1 MAVTD
6 KLKNIAD
13 AIRKTTLYQDLMALD
28 EMAVQIEKLGEQIDL
43 DNKDVND
50 ITIEGGT
57 IKLPAGSYADGIQIT
72 LKDWFWDPPRFDSSI
87 ITDASEVESITSM
100 N

>member
-13 AIRKTTLYQDLMALD
+13 VIRKTTLYQDLMTLD
-28 EMAVQIEKLGEQIDL
+28 EMAVQIEKLGEEINL

-50 ITIEGGT
+50 ITIEDGT
-57 IKLPAGSYADGIQIT
+57 IKLPAGAYVDGIQIT
-72 LKDWFWDPPRFDSSI
+72 LKDWTWDPLRFDGSI
-87 ITDASEVESITSM
+87 ITDASVVESIESM

>member
-1 MAVTD
+1 MAGTD
-6 KLKNIAD
+6 KLKNITD
-13 AIRKTTLYQDLMALD
+13 AIRKTTLYQDLMTLD

-57 IKLPAGSYADGIQIT
+57 IKLPAGSYVDGIQIT
-72 LKDWFWDPPRFDSSI
+72 LKDWFWDPIRFDSSI

>member
-13 AIRKTTLYQDLMALD
+13 VIRKTTLYQDLMTLD
-28 EMAVQIEKLGEQIDL
+28 EMAVQIEKLGEEINL

-57 IKLPAGSYADGIQIT
+57 IKLPAGAYVDGIQIT
-72 LKDWFWDPPRFDSSI
+72 LKDWTWDPLRFDGSI
-87 ITDASEVESITSM
+87 ITDASVVESIESM